1 MTAELASEINK
12 RFKKAIAKDPNVL
25 TCIVTGRSR
34 PTNSQYLEEKA
45 SKAGTK
51 ERFIKYYICREALSL
66 LKAGKTIEDIRQE
79 LCVGP
84 SIPVPNKEDIAEA
97 LKINGK

>member
-1 MTAELASEINK
+1 MTADLISEINK

-34 PTNSQYLEEKA
+34 PTNTQYLEEKA
-45 SKAGTK
+45 VKAGSK
-51 ERFIKYYICREALSL
+51 ERFIKYYICREALTL
-66 LKAGKTIEDIRQE
+66 LKSGKTIQDVRKE
-79 LCVGP
+79 LDVTS
-84 SIPVPNKEDIAEA
+84 SIPMPNSEDIAEA

>member
-1 MTAELASEINK
+1 MTADLISEINK

-45 SKAGTK
+45 VKAGSK
-51 ERFIKYYICREALSL
+51 ERFVKYYLCREALTL
-66 LKAGKTIEDIRQE
+66 LKSGKMVDDVRKE
-79 LCVGP
+79 LSVGTD
-84 SIPVPNKEDIAEA
+84 IPVPTKEDIAEA

>member
-1 MTAELASEINK
+1 MTAELAIEINK
-12 RFKKAIAKDPNVL
+12 RFKRALSKDPNVL

-45 SKAGTK
+45 VKAGSK
-51 ERFIKYYICREALSL
+51 ERFIKYYICREALAL
-66 LKAGKTIEDIRQE
+66 LKVGRPIEEVRYELGVNDSVPIPKTEDI
-79 LCVGP
+79 V
-84 SIPVPNKEDIAEA
+84 EA

>member
-45 SKAGTK
+45 IKAGSK
-51 ERFIKYYICREALSL
+51 ERFIKYYICREALTL
-66 LKAGKTIEDIRQE
+66 LKCGKTLEEIRNELSVDGDVSMPNQEDI
-79 LCVGP
+79 V
-84 SIPVPNKEDIAEA
+84 EA

>member
-1 MTAELASEINK
+1 MTADLVFEINK

-34 PTNSQYLEEKA
+34 PTNAQYLEEKA
-45 SKAGTK
+45 TKAGSK

-66 LKAGKTIEDIRQE
+66 LKHGKTIEEVRKELNVDNSVPMPNQE
-79 LCVGP
+79 DV
-84 SIPVPNKEDIAEA
+84 VEA
-97 LKINGK
+97 IKINGK